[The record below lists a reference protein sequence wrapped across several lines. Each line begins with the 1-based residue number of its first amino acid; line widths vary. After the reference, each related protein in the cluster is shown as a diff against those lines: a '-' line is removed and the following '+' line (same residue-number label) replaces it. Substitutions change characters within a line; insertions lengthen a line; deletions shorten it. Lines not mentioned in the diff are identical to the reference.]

1 MINIFTRLT
10 LISAV
15 LVSTQAF
22 AWNNDMTLQNT
33 KQLTL
38 DAQSLTALKVE
49 AGSGFL
55 NIVGS
60 DTTAITVKAEI
71 YQYEAHDNYCLNLAN
86 KGTTAQLTANNCN
99 SNSNSNSNSN
109 NNSNNDQQTR
119 IDLTVALPK
128 TFSLDITDGSGA
140 ILIENTAATKIHD
153 GSGAINVDTIK
164 GDLIIED
171 GSGGITVNNVSGA
184 VDIHDGSGSI
194 DLTNTLS
201 DVKVHDG
208 SGNINIENVDGD
220 VSVTDGS
227 GGIYVDTAASFTL
240 VADGSGRVKIKN
252 VQKQTL

>member
-1 MINIFTRLT
+1 MMINIFTRLT

-99 SNSNSNSNSN
+99 SN
-109 NNSNNDQQTR
+109 NDQQTR

-128 TFSLDITDGSGA
+128 TFSLNITDGSGA

-171 GSGGITVNNVSGA
+171 GSGGITVNNVSGT

>member
-1 MINIFTRLT
+1 MMINIFTRLT

-99 SNSNSNSNSN
+99 SNSN
-109 NNSNNDQQTR
+109 NDQQTR

-171 GSGGITVNNVSGA
+171 GSGGITVNNVSGT